1 MLLNLTDQQQ
11 TALSTTGVSVALSAG
26 AGCGKTF
33 VLTQRFLRAIGP
45 DSGADVLPRIVAI
58 TFTERAARE
67 MRDRIRRACEDKLID
82 APADEQ
88 SHWLQILRAIDTA
101 RISTIHA
108 FCATLLRTFAV
119 EAELDPQFAV
129 LEEADARTLR
139 RRAVTAALH
148 DLLSAHD
155 EDAMELVLLYG
166 LERCHDLLMD
176 LARGRF
182 HAGESNIEENAQERG
197 ARWLDRWQT
206 EFVPLVLQRVAE
218 SPAAQSVLTL
228 LEAHETDNPTM
239 RDRRAGLLN
248 EIPALPDSTDALA
261 ALESCRSNAT
271 VTGKGVKTAWDDEDV
286 YQNVKTAFENLRK
299 EIDKAKQLFQIPLD
313 DVNQA
318 AEISVRFER
327 VARIALDNY
336 CDRKSALGVLDF
348 DDLLLR
354 TRDLLRDHLG
364 VRAAAAAGISFLMV
378 DEFQDTDPVQ
388 SRIVRDLCGDELLTG
403 KLFLVG
409 DIKQSIYRFR
419 RADPR
424 VFTALREEIPE
435 EGRLPLSVNFRSQPA
450 ILDFVNCLF
459 APAMGDDYEPLIPH
473 ADQLSPTPAIE
484 LLFAAASPDEDVTG
498 ESAEDRRVRE
508 AEWIAN
514 RLSQLLHDPT
524 PRIRHIDPAAG
535 EPALRPVQP
544 GDVAILFRALSNVHL
559 YEEALRRKGIDYY
572 LVGGRAFF
580 AQQEVYDLM
589 NLLSYLDEPDDGV
602 ALAGILRSPM
612 FGLSDDTLLALT
624 EEGRSLTA
632 AIQSPNVTLSDADQQ
647 ALVTFASTLLA
658 DLRSRKDRMPLAELL
673 EEFIE
678 RTGYDAIL
686 LTEFLGRRQL
696 ANLQKLID
704 TARGFDASGL
714 LTLAEFVER
723 LRESVAEQTHEELA
737 ATHPET
743 SDVVRL
749 MTIHQSK
756 GLEFPV
762 VVVADMDWSRQGS
775 AGVHFHEHF
784 GPLLPMPPSRDGSR
798 KNLGQVMHQLEEEP
812 EDDRETQRLLY
823 VATTRAADRLILS
836 AGLRQDRRV
845 TSPWLRML
853 AERFDPQTGLPAV
866 DPHLGTISLQGV
878 PPERIP
884 DFAVHQTPPDPGK
897 AKEQRESKLPLAK
910 VRETLA
916 ATEPGPLPTTLSTEF
931 HPATN
936 GIAVSVTKLLQ
947 ADRALR
953 RADQPTLLIDDPEEE
968 LITDEPHANTSAR
981 TLGTLIH
988 QVIERLPTDANCDVE
1003 SLVATTAARMPVT
1016 VPDAL
1021 SDIAIERVRTFV
1033 ASPVHAEIASAS
1045 VCYREVDFVYQVQDE
1060 NPRIVLHG
1068 QIDCLYQS
1076 AAGEWTLLDFKT
1088 GDAHNDLL
1096 DDYLVQLAIYASAA
1110 EQALGVSIDRVGIVH
1125 VHETIQS
1132 HLLPAGAANGES
1144 AKQRLDA
1151 ALASIALKSLGS
1163 QC

>member
-1 MLLNLTDQQQ
+1 MNLTDQQQ
-11 TALSTTGVSVALSAG
+11 TALSTTDVSVALSAG

-45 DSGADVLPRIVAI
+45 GSGTDVLPQIVAI
-58 TFTERAARE
+58 TFTERASRE
-67 MRDRIRRACEDKLID
+67 MRDRIRRACEERLID

-139 RRAVTAALH
+139 RRSVTSALH

-182 HAGESNIEENAQERG
+182 HAGESNVEETAQDRA

-206 EFVPLVLQRVAE
+206 EFIPLVLKRVAE
-218 SPAAQSVLTL
+218 SPAAQTVLTL
-228 LEAHETDNPTM
+228 LDAHDTDNPTM
-239 RDRRAGLLN
+239 RERRAGLLN
-248 EIPALPDSTDALA
+248 EIPALPEATDGLA
-261 ALESCRSNAT
+261 ALESCRSYAT
-271 VTGKGVKTAWDDEDV
+271 VTGKGVKTAWDDDDI
-286 YQNVKTAFENLRK
+286 YQNVKIAFENLRK
-299 EIDKAKQLFQIPLD
+299 EIDKAKKLFGIPVE
-313 DVNQA
+313 DVNEA
-318 AEISVRFER
+318 ADVSVRFER
-327 VARIALDNY
+327 VARIALNNY
-336 CDRKSALGVLDF
+336 GDRKSTLGALDF
-348 DDLLLR
+348 DDLLLN
-354 TRDLLRDHLG
+354 TRDLLRDHPR
-364 VRAAAAAGISFLMV
+364 VRAAAAVGISFLMV

-388 SRIVRDLCGDELLTG
+388 SQIVRDLCGEELLAG

-424 VFTALREEIPE
+424 VFTALREEFPE
-435 EGRLPLSVNFRSQPA
+435 SGRLPLSVNFRSQPA
-450 ILDFVNCLF
+450 ILDFVNGLF

-484 LLFAAASPDEDVTG
+484 FLFAAASPDEDVTG
-498 ESAEDRRVRE
+498 ESAEDRRIRE
-508 AEWIAN
+508 AEWIAT

-524 PRIRHIDPAAG
+524 PRIRHIDPATS
-535 EPALRPVQP
+535 EPTLRPVQP

-612 FGLSDDTLLALT
+612 FGLTDDTLLALT
-624 EEGRSLTA
+624 ENGRTLTA
-632 AIQSPNVTLSDADQQ
+632 AIQTPDVTLSNAEQQ
-647 ALVTFASTLLA
+647 ALVVFASALLA
-658 DLRSRKDRMPLAELL
+658 ELRSRKDRMPLAELL

-696 ANLQKLID
+696 ANLHKLID

-723 LRESVAEQTHEELA
+723 LRESVAEQAHEELA

-775 AGVHFHEHF
+775 AGVHFHEQL

-798 KNLGQVMHQLEEEP
+798 KNLGQVMHSLEEEP

-823 VATTRAADRLILS
+823 VATTRAADHLILS
-836 AGLRQDRRV
+836 AGLRPDRRV

-853 AERFDPQTGLPAV
+853 AERFDLQTGLPAV

-884 DFAVHQTPPDPGK
+884 DITVHHTAPESGK
-897 AKEQRESKLPLAK
+897 TQRQRESKLPLSK

-916 ATEPGPLPTTLSTEF
+916 ATEPGPLPATLIGEF
-931 HPATN
+931 QSASN
-936 GIAVSVTKLLQ
+936 ELAISVTRLLQ

-953 RADQPTLLIDDPEEE
+953 LAEQPTPIVDDPAEE
-968 LITDEPHANTSAR
+968 LITDELHTNTSAR

-988 QVIERLPTDANCDVE
+988 QVIERLPTAGEGDIE
-1003 SLVATTAARMPVT
+1003 SLVTKTAARMPVT
-1016 VPDAL
+1016 VPE
-1021 SDIAIERVRTFV
+1021 SICDIVIDRVRKFI
-1033 ASPVHAEIASAS
+1033 ASPIHAEIASAS
-1045 VCYREVDFVYQVQDE
+1045 VCHREVDFVYQVQDE
-1060 NPRIVLHG
+1060 NPRIVVHG

-1076 AAGEWTLLDFKT
+1076 AVGEWTLLDFKT
-1088 GDAHNDLL
+1088 GDAHDDLL

-1110 EQALGVSIDRVGIVH
+1110 EQALGVPIDCVGIVH
-1125 VHETIQS
+1125 IHESIQS
-1132 HLLPAGAANGES
+1132 HLLPAGAATSAS
-1144 AKQRLDA
+1144 AKQRVNA
-1151 ALASIALKSLGS
+1151 ALASITKSLGS
-1163 QC
+1163 HL